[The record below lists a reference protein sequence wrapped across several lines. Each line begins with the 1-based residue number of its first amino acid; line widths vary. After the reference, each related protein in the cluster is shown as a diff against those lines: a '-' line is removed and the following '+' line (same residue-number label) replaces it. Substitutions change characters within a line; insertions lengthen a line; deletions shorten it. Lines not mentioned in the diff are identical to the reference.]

1 MGRESKKS
9 GGQIRWRLWLGLA
22 AAGVVCVCAAVA
34 GLKLREFVATDARF
48 VLSRD
53 SRDGLAIDGLC
64 YAAQAKVR
72 HVFDADFGRGILAV
86 PLAERRRRLLGIDW
100 VEDASVSRVW
110 PNRLMVRIRER
121 RPVAFVYLGST
132 VELIDADGVL
142 LEPPPQASFSFPVL
156 SGIHE
161 DSTEETRR
169 ERVRALLRLEEDMGY
184 LAKDISEVDA
194 SDPENMRVVVQVD
207 RQAVSLLLGDA
218 DFGRRYQNFLGHFP
232 EISQRLP
239 QARTFDLRLE
249 DRITAKE

>member
-121 RPVAFVYLGST
+121 RQHRFAHRS
-132 VELIDADGVL
+132 LIRDRSLRPARRFHHRATDQAQPFLDRAHHHARPRAAYIESYCVNRFLRHDSYSFAVMRSSSRRSNVL
-142 LEPPPQASFSFPVL
+142 AC
-156 SGIHE
+156 GN
-161 DSTEETRR
+161 RC
-169 ERVRALLRLEEDMGY
+169 
-184 LAKDISEVDA
+184 
-194 SDPENMRVVVQVD
+194 
-207 RQAVSLLLGDA
+207 
-218 DFGRRYQNFLGHFP
+218 
-232 EISQRLP
+232 EISGKWPRK
-239 QARTFDLRLE
+239 F
-249 DRITAKE
+249 